1 MSALRAAIILILAGS
16 ATPALAE
23 RITCESHGKGA
34 EACGTVAAGSSVRL
48 VQQLGGAACVEGKS
62 WGTGPDHDSIWVSG
76 GCRAVFEVDAPYSDS
91 RADTRADA
99 SARRERAG
107 AYAERDQGADRDD
120 DADRD
125 DEGDYA
131 GHGDDEDYADRDD
144 DDAANADD
152 ERDDDRYD
160 DRYDDRQ
167 AGSRYASADRLRAQA
182 RDACVDR
189 AARDGRFDPNEVEP
203 TDERWLGNGMF
214 SVDLDTPDGLVVCT
228 VDDDGNVTS
237 LDDR

>member
-23 RITCESHGKGA
+23 RITCESHGNGA

-48 VQQLGGAACVEGKS
+48 VQQLSGAPCVEGRS

-76 GCRAVFEVDAPYSDS
+76 GCRAVFDVDAPYSDS
-91 RADTRADA
+91 RDEPRADDPASRERADA
-99 SARRERAG
+99 
-107 AYAERDQGADRDD
+107 YADRDDGADRDA

-131 GHGDDEDYADRDD
+131 DRGDDEDYADRDD
-144 DDAANADD
+144 DDAVNAGD
-152 ERDDDRYD
+152 ERGDDRYD
-160 DRYDDRQ
+160 DRDDDRYS
-167 AGSRYASADRLRAQA
+167 GSRYASTDRLRSQA
-182 RDACVDR
+182 RGACVDQ
-189 AARDGRFDPNEVEP
+189 AARDGRFDANEVEP
-203 TDERWLGNGMF
+203 TDERWLGNGRF

-228 VDDDGNVTS
+228 VDGDGNVTS